1 MQKIIYTSQIKE
13 YEDSINQKIIEYLKE
28 GQSETIESFSDFS
41 IIAFDAYDITNI
53 FKHPEKMIIYVDKDD
68 LLFLC
73 GNENVYRMC
82 EKYVEPTDTNE
93 HAIYLFFSN
102 LLKGNT
108 KYLEDLED
116 RISKVDANIISE
128 TNKNS
133 RNKIMSLRFEV
144 LRLKKYYEQF
154 DFIFEE
160 LGVNDNELFTK
171 TGLKYFR
178 ILKNRTY
185 RFLSMTI
192 NLKDYIIQVREA
204 YQAQM
209 DIEQNKLMKLFTIVT
224 SIFLPLTLLVGWY
237 GMNLQMP
244 EFTWK
249 YGYLFVIGLSII
261 ICLLWYIIFK
271 KKKWL

>member
-1 MQKIIYTSQIKE
+1 MQKIIYTSQIQE
-13 YEDSINQKIIEYLKE
+13 YESNINQNVIDYLKE
-28 GQSETIESFSDFS
+28 GRSETVECFSDFN
-41 IIAFDAYDITNI
+41 IIAFDVYDITNV

-68 LLFLC
+68 LFYICSNDNGYQL
-73 GNENVYRMC
+73 C
-82 EKYVEPTDTNE
+82 EKYMEVADTNE

-108 KYLEDLED
+108 KHLEELED

-128 TNKNS
+128 TSKNS

-171 TGLKYFR
+171 AGLKYFR
-178 ILKNRTY
+178 ILKNRAY
-185 RFLSMTI
+185 RFLTMTI